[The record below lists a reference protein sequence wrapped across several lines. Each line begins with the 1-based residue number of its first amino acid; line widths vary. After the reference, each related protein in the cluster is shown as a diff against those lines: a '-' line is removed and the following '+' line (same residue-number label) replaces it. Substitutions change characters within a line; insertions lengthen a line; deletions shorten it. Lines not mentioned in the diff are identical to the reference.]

1 MVTFDSIESL
11 AIIFKDNATCV
22 AWMQTGYIGAISLYC
37 LLEMFYSH
45 ESEEINTLQTK
56 SSENFMRFIHKVPT
70 NFHISQCVIEIGM
83 R

>member
-45 ESEEINTLQTK
+45 ESEKINTLQTK
-56 SSENFMRFIHKVPT
+56 SSDNSMRFIHKVPT
-70 NFHISQCVIEIGM
+70 NFHIPQCVVEIGM
-83 R
+83 L